1 MAWEQRNKRRY
12 YYRKRRIGRSV
23 ISEYVGD
30 GATGALAEV
39 MTARAIAEA
48 EAKRKEW
55 QAIKDEQAR
64 LNRMVDDFGKLADA
78 MAQAAL
84 LLSGYHQS
92 RRKWRKQRG

>member
-12 YYRKRRIGRSV
+12 FYRKRRIGGRV

-30 GATGALAEV
+30 GAIGALAEV
-39 MTARAIAEA
+39 MTARAMAEA

-55 QAIKDEQAR
+55 EAIRDEQQR
-64 LNRMVDDFGKLADA
+64 LDQMVDDFGKLAYA
-78 MAQAAL
+78 MAHAAL

-92 RRKWRKQRG
+92 RRKWRKKR